1 MEWITSIVESSMG
14 LVRIFSDLD
23 KSEKGLEV
31 TKINE
36 FHFCLVSANPLS
48 SQALV
53 NFSAGA

>member
-1 MEWITSIVESSMG
+1 MG